1 MKGRKLARY
10 IITGV
15 FGQTVIVKR
24 ILVLIKKAFKAVED
38 SNLIL
43 ISGSWAFFFLLSAVP
58 LVLLTVMAFDFF
70 GVDVSF
76 LLSDMPTELG
86 EGLSLIVSVAT
97 DASKGATFI
106 LIVTSLYSS
115 SRLFSYMLKDGYL
128 IYGASRRKNSLL
140 TKAFGFVLMFLVFL
154 VFLLAGVA
162 ILLSKKLGLF
172 LSFGA
177 ANTLA
182 EKIILNFLVISAAYV
197 IIITLD
203 MFICPLKNKWKAVM
217 LGAFFTLAVAVL
229 GSIGF
234 AAYLHYFASYTD
246 LYGSLTAIVV
256 FMLWVYIVMIGLTSG
271 NVFISLLLKRQES
284 YGSFTNQKLYKSIR
298 RNEKSRGRSDA

>member
-1 MKGRKLARY
+1 M
-10 IITGV
+10 
-15 FGQTVIVKR
+15 IVKR
-24 ILVLIKKAFKAVED
+24 IIVFIKKALKTVEE

-76 LLSDMPTELG
+76 LLSDMPSELG

-115 SRLFSYMLKDGYL
+115 SRLFSYMLKDGDL

-140 TKAFGFVLMFLVFL
+140 TKAFGFLVMFLVFL

-162 ILLSKKLGLF
+162 ILLSKKLGLL

-177 ANTLA
+177 ANTVS
-182 EKIILNFLVISAAYV
+182 EKILLTFLVISAAYA

-203 MFICPLKNKWKAVM
+203 MFICPLKNKLKAVM
-217 LGAFFTLAVAVL
+217 LGAFVTLAFAVL

-234 AAYLHYFASYTD
+234 AAYLHYFASYND
-246 LYGSLTAIVV
+246 LYGSLTAVVV
-256 FMLWVYIVMIGLTSG
+256 FMLWVYIVMIGLTTG
-271 NVFISLLLKRQES
+271 NVFISLLIKRQES
-284 YGSFTNQKLYKSIR
+284 YGSFANQKLYKNLR
-298 RNEKSRGRSDA
+298 RNEKSGGRSDA

>member
-1 MKGRKLARY
+1 M
-10 IITGV
+10 
-15 FGQTVIVKR
+15 IVKR
-24 ILVLIKKAFKAVED
+24 IIVFIKKALKTVEE

-76 LLSDMPTELG
+76 LLSDMPLELG

-115 SRLFSYMLKDGYL
+115 SRLFSYMLKDGDL

-140 TKAFGFVLMFLVFL
+140 TKAFGFLVMFLVFL

-162 ILLSKKLGLF
+162 ILLSKKLGLL

-177 ANTLA
+177 ANTVS
-182 EKIILNFLVISAAYV
+182 EKILLNFLVISAAYA

-203 MFICPLKNKWKAVM
+203 MFICPLKNKLKAVM
-217 LGAFFTLAVAVL
+217 LGAFVTLAFAVL

-234 AAYLHYFASYTD
+234 AAYLHYFASYND
-246 LYGSLTAIVV
+246 LYGSLTAVVV
-256 FMLWVYIVMIGLTSG
+256 FMLWVYIVMIGLTTG
-271 NVFISLLLKRQES
+271 NVFISLLIKRQES
-284 YGSFTNQKLYKSIR
+284 YGSFANQKLYKNLR
-298 RNEKSRGRSDA
+298 RNEKSGGRSDA

>member
-1 MKGRKLARY
+1 M
-10 IITGV
+10 
-15 FGQTVIVKR
+15 IVKR
-24 ILVLIKKAFKAVED
+24 IIVFIKKALKTVEE

-76 LLSDMPTELG
+76 LLSDMPSELG

-115 SRLFSYMLKDGYL
+115 SRLFSYMLKDGDL

-140 TKAFGFVLMFLVFL
+140 TKAFGFLVMFLVFL

-162 ILLSKKLGLF
+162 ILLSKKLGLL

-177 ANTLA
+177 ANTVS
-182 EKIILNFLVISAAYV
+182 EKILLNFLVISAAYA

-203 MFICPLKNKWKAVM
+203 MFICPLKNKLKAVM
-217 LGAFFTLAVAVL
+217 LGAFVTLAFAVL

-234 AAYLHYFASYTD
+234 AAYLHYFASYND
-246 LYGSLTAIVV
+246 LYGSLTAVVV
-256 FMLWVYIVMIGLTSG
+256 FMLWVYIVMIGLTTG
-271 NVFISLLLKRQES
+271 NVFISLLIKRQES
-284 YGSFTNQKLYKSIR
+284 YGSFANQKLYKNLR
-298 RNEKSRGRSDA
+298 RNEKSGGRSDA

>member
-1 MKGRKLARY
+1 M
-10 IITGV
+10 
-15 FGQTVIVKR
+15 IVKR
-24 ILVLIKKAFKAVED
+24 IIVFIKKALKTVEE

-76 LLSDMPTELG
+76 LLSDMPSELG

-115 SRLFSYMLKDGYL
+115 SRLFSYMLKDGDL

-140 TKAFGFVLMFLVFL
+140 TKAFGFLVMFLVFL

-177 ANTLA
+177 ANTVS
-182 EKIILNFLVISAAYV
+182 EKILLNFLVISAAYA

-203 MFICPLKNKWKAVM
+203 MFICPLKNKLKAVM
-217 LGAFFTLAVAVL
+217 LGAFVTLAFAVL

-234 AAYLHYFASYTD
+234 AAYLHYFASYND
-246 LYGSLTAIVV
+246 LYGSLTAVVV
-256 FMLWVYIVMIGLTSG
+256 FMLWVYIVMIGLTTG
-271 NVFISLLLKRQES
+271 NVFISLLIKRQES
-284 YGSFTNQKLYKSIR
+284 YGSFANQKLYKNLR
-298 RNEKSRGRSDA
+298 RNEKSGGRSDA

>member
-1 MKGRKLARY
+1 M
-10 IITGV
+10 
-15 FGQTVIVKR
+15 KR
-24 ILVLIKKAFKAVED
+24 IVGFIKIILKTVED

-76 LLSDMPTELG
+76 LLSDMPAELG
-86 EGLSLIVSVAT
+86 EGLKMIVSVAS

-106 LIVTSLYSS
+106 LILTSLYSS
-115 SRLFSYMLKDGYL
+115 SRLFSYMLKDGDL
-128 IYGASRRKNSLL
+128 IYGAERRQNSLL
-140 TKAFGFVLMFLVFL
+140 RKAFAFLALFLVFL
-154 VFLLAGVA
+154 VFLVAGVA
-162 ILLSKKLGLF
+162 IILSKKLGFF

-177 ANTLA
+177 ADSLA
-182 EKIILNFLVISAAYV
+182 EKISLNFLVILAAYA

-203 MFICPLKNKWKAVM
+203 MFICPLKNKFRAVL
-217 LGAFFTLAVAVL
+217 LGALVTLAIAVL

-246 LYGSLTAIVV
+246 LYGNLTAVVV
-256 FMLWVYIVMIGLTSG
+256 FMLWVYIVMIGLTAG
-271 NVFISLLLKRQES
+271 NVFVSILMKRQVR
-284 YGSFTNQKLYKSIR
+284 YGSFGDQKLYKSLR
-298 RNEKSRGRSDA
+298 RYEKSGGRSDA

>member
-1 MKGRKLARY
+1 M
-10 IITGV
+10 
-15 FGQTVIVKR
+15 IVKR
-24 ILVLIKKAFKAVED
+24 IIVFIKKALKTVEE

-58 LVLLTVMAFDFF
+58 LVLLTIMAFDFF

-76 LLSDMPTELG
+76 LLSDMPSELG

-115 SRLFSYMLKDGYL
+115 SRLFSYMLKDGDL

-140 TKAFGFVLMFLVFL
+140 TKAFGFLVMFLVFL

-162 ILLSKKLGLF
+162 ILLSKKLGLL

-177 ANTLA
+177 ANTVS
-182 EKIILNFLVISAAYV
+182 EKILLNFLVISAAYA

-203 MFICPLKNKWKAVM
+203 MFICPLKNKLKAVM
-217 LGAFFTLAVAVL
+217 LGAFVTLAFAVL

-234 AAYLHYFASYTD
+234 AAYLHYFASYND
-246 LYGSLTAIVV
+246 LYGSLTAVVV
-256 FMLWVYIVMIGLTSG
+256 FMLWVYIVMIGLTTG
-271 NVFISLLLKRQES
+271 NVFISLLIKRQES
-284 YGSFTNQKLYKSIR
+284 YGSFANQKLYKNLR
-298 RNEKSRGRSDA
+298 RNEKSGGRSDA